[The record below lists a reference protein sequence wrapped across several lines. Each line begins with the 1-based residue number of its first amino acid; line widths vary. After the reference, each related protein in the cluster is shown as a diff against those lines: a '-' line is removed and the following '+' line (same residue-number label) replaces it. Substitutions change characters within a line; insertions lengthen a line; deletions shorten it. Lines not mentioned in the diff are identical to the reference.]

1 LLASSGYNDWRN
13 AAQRLKRHETTHR
26 HIISMT
32 HWMEIEVRLQKSKTI
47 DNHMEEAIKKEKK
60 YWRDVLVRIIA
71 VVKTLAEQTKEKV
84 DDPNSGNVLAFIRMI
99 GGFDLVMKEQIR
111 RANKGEIHC
120 HFLSHKIQN
129 ELIELLANETKMMI
143 LKKIK
148 DAKYFSVIL
157 DSSPDD
163 SRKEQMTFLIR
174 CVDVSTC
181 SPKIE
186 EFFSTFL
193 HIKDKRGEGLFK
205 TLQDALIDLKLNID
219 DIRGQGYDN
228 GHNMM
233 GKHKGVQKRLL
244 DTNPRAFYTPY
255 GCQSLNLTLF
265 LFLESKKAVSFFR
278 IVQRIY
284 CLFAASTNNR
294 EV

>member
-1 LLASSGYNDWRN
+1 
-13 AAQRLKRHETTHR
+13 
-26 HIISMT
+26 M
-32 HWMEIEVRLQKSKTI
+32 
-47 DNHMEEAIKKEKK
+47 
-60 YWRDVLVRIIA
+60 RIIA
-71 VVKTLAEQTKEKV
+71 VVKTLAKQNLAFCGTKENV
-84 DDPNSGNVLAFIRMI
+84 DDPNSGNILAFIRMI
-99 GGFDLVMKEQIR
+99 GGFNSVMKEHIR

-186 EFFSTFL
+186 EFFLTFL

-219 DIRGQGYDN
+219 DVR
-228 GHNMM
+228 
-233 GKHKGVQKRLL
+233 
-244 DTNPRAFYTPY
+244 
-255 GCQSLNLTLF
+255 
-265 LFLESKKAVSFFR
+265 
-278 IVQRIY
+278 
-284 CLFAASTNNR
+284 
-294 EV
+294 